1 MKEFLLDAS
10 RMGVPQKRERVFF
23 IGIRKDL
30 ADSLPQN
37 EMLFFEDF
45 PLLDLVFF
53 EPIIN
58 FGEFEDNLG
67 KPLNKE
73 KVTYKRWLQRQYG
86 DKSFG
91 DITQR
96 INGKGSDFNTAII
109 YSNEPFPTIVSKGCE
124 VDRKSVV

>member
-45 PLLDLVFF
+45 PLLDLVFYEDKIPF
-53 EPIIN
+53 SKIIHKS
-58 FGEFEDNLG
+58 LSIL
-67 KPLNKE
+67 LNSSG
-73 KVTYKRWLQRQYG
+73 VINALA
-86 DKSFG
+86 
-91 DITQR
+91 IT
-96 INGKGSDFNTAII
+96 
-109 YSNEPFPTIVSKGCE
+109 
-124 VDRKSVV
+124 